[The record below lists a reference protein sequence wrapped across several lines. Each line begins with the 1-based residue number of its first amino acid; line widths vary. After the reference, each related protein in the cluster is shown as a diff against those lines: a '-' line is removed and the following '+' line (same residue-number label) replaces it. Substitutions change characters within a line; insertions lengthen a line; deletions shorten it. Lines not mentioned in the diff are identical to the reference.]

1 MEKPLSPAPRKVT
14 IVGVPMDLGADRRG
28 VDMGPSVV
36 RIAGLSAKLTELG
49 YTVEDLG
56 NIPVALAEMRRAT
69 PADARHKYL
78 AEVAKSNAILSD
90 CVEGILDRGAVP
102 VVLGGDHS
110 IAIGSVAG
118 VAGYYRRRGQRIG
131 IIWIDAHADINTP
144 ESSPSGNIHGMPLA
158 VLLGY
163 GPEVLTH
170 IGGFAPKIHPED
182 CVIIG
187 VRQIDEGERQLAR
200 QLGLRIYTMRDLD
213 ERGMSA
219 IMDEAIAWVTRHT
232 VGFHATF
239 DMDFVDPYYAP
250 GVGTPVPG
258 GGTYRE
264 SHLAMEKIHDSG
276 KMLSVEMVE
285 INAVLDAHNRTGELG
300 AELLL
305 SALGKKKSC
314 KSAQDAG

>member
-1 MEKPLSPAPRKVT
+1 MEETRPSLHRKVT

-28 VDMGPSVV
+28 VDMGPSAV

-49 YTVEDLG
+49 YVVEDIG
-56 NIPVALAEMRRAT
+56 NVPVALAETRRAT
-69 PADARHKYL
+69 DADARHKYL
-78 AEVAKSNAILSD
+78 AEVARSSEILAKSVGDILA
-90 CVEGILDRGAVP
+90 EGALPI
-102 VVLGGDHS
+102 VLGGDHS

-118 VAGYYRRRGQRIG
+118 LVAHYRRQGERVGV
-131 IIWIDAHADINTP
+131 IWIDAHADINTP

-158 VLLGY
+158 VLLGH
-163 GPEVLTH
+163 GPEILTR
-170 IGGFAPKIHPED
+170 IGGFAPKLRPED
-182 CVIIG
+182 CAVIG
-187 VRQIDEGERQLAR
+187 ARQLDDGERRLAR

-219 IMDEAIAWVTRHT
+219 VMDEAIAWVTRHT

-285 INAVLDAHNRTGELG
+285 INAILDAHNRTGELG

-305 SALGKKKSC
+305 SALGKKIL
-314 KSAQDAG
+314 

>member
-1 MEKPLSPAPRKVT
+1 MENDHVAPQRKVT
-14 IVGVPMDLGADRRG
+14 IIGVPMDLGADRRG

-36 RIAGLSAKLTELG
+36 RIAGLSTKLNQLG
-49 YTVEDLG
+49 YLVEDIG
-56 NIPVALAEMRRAT
+56 NIPVALAETRR
-69 PADARHKYL
+69 PDAGDSRHKYL
-78 AEVAKSNAILSD
+78 SEVARASEMLADQVAAILAD
-90 CVEGILDRGAVP
+90 GAIP
-102 VVLGGDHS
+102 IVLGGDHS

-118 VAGYYRRRGQRIG
+118 VAAHYRQQGKRIG

-163 GPEVLTH
+163 GPRILTH
-170 IGGFAPKIHPED
+170 IGGFAPKVHPED

-187 VRQIDEGERQLAR
+187 VRQIDDGERQLAR
-200 QLGLRIYTMRDLD
+200 RLGLRIYTMRDLD

-219 IMDEAIAWVTRHT
+219 VMDEAIALATRHT
-232 VGFHATF
+232 IGFHATF

-250 GVGTPVPG
+250 GVGTPVLG

-285 INAVLDAHNRTGELG
+285 INAVLDTYNRTGELG

-305 SALGKKKSC
+305 SALGKKIL
-314 KSAQDAG
+314 

>member
-1 MEKPLSPAPRKVT
+1 MEETYSPAPRKVT

-36 RIAGLSAKLTELG
+36 RIAGLSSKLAELG
-49 YTVEDLG
+49 YVVEDLG
-56 NIPVALAEMRRAT
+56 NIPVALAETRPPAA
-69 PADARHKYL
+69 ADAKHKYL
-78 AEVAKSNAILSD
+78 AEVAKSNAILAD
-90 CVEGILDRGAVP
+90 CVEGILESGSIP
-102 VVLGGDHS
+102 VILGGDHS

-118 VAGYYRRRGQRIG
+118 VASYYRRRGQRIG

-163 GPEVLTH
+163 GPEALTR
-170 IGGFAPKIHPED
+170 IGGFSPKVLPED
-182 CVIIG
+182 CVVIG
-187 VRQIDEGERQLAR
+187 VRQIDKGERQLAQ

-213 ERGMSA
+213 ERGMNA
-219 IMDEAIAWVTRHT
+219 IMDEAIALVTRHT

-276 KMLSVEMVE
+276 KMLSVEIVE
-285 INAVLDAHNRTGELG
+285 INAVLDVLNRTGELG

-305 SALGKKKSC
+305 SALGKKIL
-314 KSAQDAG
+314 